1 MLLGGLMGGG
11 MAAMAKEGD
20 AGKLLGKIQAK
31 GSISSIEE
39 QQLAQLLGELY
50 TDPSQMQ

>member
-1 MLLGGLMGGG
+1 MLGGALGAGV
-11 MAAMAKEGD
+11 ASMAKEGD

-39 QQLAQLLGELY
+39 QQLAQLLGDLY
-50 TDPSQMQ
+50 TNPSQMQ